1 LACFSVGP
9 ALAQKAPD
17 AGSILR
23 DFRGTTPA
31 PPAPVLPP
39 AQPTPP
45 APVPEEGGGHVLV
58 KGFHVVATQFPE
70 ATLQALLKDYVGREL
85 TLSDLREA
93 AFRISEYY
101 RQHDLLARAIV
112 PRQTIRD
119 GIVEIDVLEGK
130 LGAVTVDPTS
140 QTRLD
145 PEVAT
150 GLVTGRAASGE
161 LLHPSQLQEGVA
173 VLNEVPGVKATAT
186 IRPGAE
192 PAQTDADLK
201 IEDTPLVVGSLQADN
216 EGANFIGARR
226 AIGNLAINDPFG
238 RGEQLSALALKSS
251 GSTYGRAA
259 AQMPVGT
266 SGLALG
272 VNTSYLDYKLEGPFR
287 ALDQRGYAYTFGA
300 TAAYPIERSPT
311 VALSAIAAFDHKQ
324 LVDRALGTD
333 IDNRLV
339 DAGDVGLLATL
350 FDTWLGGG
358 VNNFG
363 VRATMGNLDRSNNGT
378 DLAIDAQTAK
388 TNGHYG
394 KLNANANR
402 VQRLA
407 ETTDLFVSFSGQLAI
422 NNLDSSEKFSLG
434 GPYGVRAYP
443 VNEAN
448 GDEGFLTTVE
458 LRQRFPHGIGVFG
471 FYDLGGIVINH
482 SPWAGWQPVAGEPN
496 DDILQGAGIGASWT
510 PVTFAQVKATYAH
523 TIGSNPGHDANGN
536 NADGRNARHQ
546 LWLEGVIVF

>member
-1 LACFSVGP
+1 MPLTAF
-9 ALAQKAPD
+9 AQRAPD

-23 DFRGTTPA
+23 DFRKETPP

-39 AQPTPP
+39 APP
-45 APVPEEGGGHVLV
+45 GPQAPLPEEGGGRVLV
-58 KGFHVVATQFPE
+58 KGFHIVATAFPE
-70 ATLQALLKDYVGREL
+70 PTLQDLLKDYVGREL

-93 AFRISEYY
+93 ALRISEYY

-130 LGAVTVDPTS
+130 LGAVTVDPAS
-140 QTRLD
+140 RTRLD
-145 PEVAT
+145 PDVAT
-150 GLVTGRAASGE
+150 GLVTGRATPGE
-161 LLHPSQLQEGVA
+161 LLRPSQLQEGVS

-192 PAQTDADLK
+192 PAETDADLK
-201 IEDTPLVVGSLQADN
+201 VEDTPLVVGSLEADN

-226 AIGNLAINDPFG
+226 AVGNVAFNDPFG
-238 RGEQLSALALKSS
+238 RGEQMSALALKSS
-251 GSTYGRAA
+251 GSTYGRLA

-272 VNTSYLDYKLEGPFR
+272 INTSYLDYKLEGPFR
-287 ALDQRGYAYTFGA
+287 ALDQRGYAYTFGT
-300 TAAYPIERSPT
+300 TAAYPIERTPRL
-311 VALSAIAAFDHKQ
+311 ALSAIAAFDHKQ

-333 IDNRLV
+333 TDNRLADV
-339 DAGDVGLLATL
+339 GDVGLLATA

-358 VNNFG
+358 VNNIA

-378 DLAIDAQTAK
+378 DLAIDSQTAK
-388 TNGHYG
+388 TDGRYG
-394 KLNANANR
+394 KLNASANR
-402 VQRLA
+402 LQHVA
-407 ETTDLFVSFSGQLAI
+407 ETTDLYVSFSGQLAI

-443 VNEAN
+443 INEAN

-458 LRQRFPHGIGVFG
+458 LRRRLPYGLGVFG

-482 SPWAGWQPVAGEPN
+482 SPWANWQPVAGEPN
-496 DDILQGAGIGASWT
+496 DYILQGAGVGISWT
-510 PVTFAQVKATYAH
+510 PVSFAQVKATYAH
-523 TIGSNPGHDANGN
+523 TIGPNPGHDTNGN
-536 NADGRNARHQ
+536 NADGRNAHHQ
-546 LWLEGVIVF
+546 LWLEGVVVF